1 MSLVSVIIPYYRK
14 KQDISRTI
22 NSAINQTYKNL
33 EIILIY
39 DDNKKNDL
47 KYIKKIC
54 LKDKRIKLFVN
65 KKNLGAGTSRN
76 KGIRYSKGDYIA
88 FLDADDFWS
97 KNKIKK
103 QIYFMKKKKVFFTHT
118 NYSIINEKNV
128 ILDKR
133 FARNFLNINDLIK
146 SCDIG
151 LSTVM
156 IKKNHLKSNLFPSLK
171 TKEDFVLWLKL
182 LSKNIKIYG
191 INQNLVLWKKNSNSL
206 SSSTIQ
212 KLFDGFKVYN
222 KYMKFN
228 FLKSLYYLMCLSLN
242 YLRKK

>member
-103 QIYFMKKKKVFFTHT
+103 QIYFMKKKK
-118 NYSIINEKNV
+118 SI
-128 ILDKR
+128 
-133 FARNFLNINDLIK
+133 FY
-146 SCDIG
+146 
-151 LSTVM
+151 T
-156 IKKNHLKSNLFPSLK
+156 
-171 TKEDFVLWLKL
+171 
-182 LSKNIKIYG
+182 Y
-191 INQNLVLWKKNSNSL
+191 
-206 SSSTIQ
+206 
-212 KLFDGFKVYN
+212 
-222 KYMKFN
+222 
-228 FLKSLYYLMCLSLN
+228 
-242 YLRKK
+242 